1 MALFI
6 DKLTIASPTIA
17 PLQRIP
23 EEHVADGGNTAP
35 TFAISGA
42 PDGTV
47 ELAVI
52 CHDPDAPLAQG
63 FTHWVVYG
71 VPPDTSELDL
81 TVPGVR
87 TAANGTGSS
96 VWFGP
101 QPPAGH
107 GQHHYYF
114 WVYALNRAVEAEP
127 TREEFLSEYEDAII
141 EQARFVGTY
150 ES

>member
-6 DKLTIASPTIA
+6 DKLTIASPTIT

-35 TFAISGA
+35 VIAISGA

-52 CHDPDAPLAQG
+52 CHDPDAPLAYG

-71 VPPDTSELDL
+71 ISPEVSELDL
-81 TVPGVR
+81 TAAGVR
-87 TAANGTGSS
+87 TAANGTGSAA
-96 VWFGP
+96 WFGP

-114 WVYALNRAVEAEP
+114 WVYALSRAVMGEP
-127 TREEFLSEYEDAII
+127 TREVFLSEFGDAII
-141 EQARFVGTY
+141 EQARLVGTY